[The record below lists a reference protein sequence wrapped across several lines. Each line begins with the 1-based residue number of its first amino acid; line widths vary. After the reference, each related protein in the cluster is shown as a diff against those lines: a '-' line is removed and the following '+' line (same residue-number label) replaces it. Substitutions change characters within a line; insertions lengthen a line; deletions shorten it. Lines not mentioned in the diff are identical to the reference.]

1 MARLYSYK
9 DDLRSQLRDEYGKV
23 TYTYTSFLKYVQILK
38 RKENTTDIIQIILSA
53 ISTVGL
59 VSMLNIDYL
68 WVKLTSTG
76 VSAVL
81 LALTLYSNRFRLSDD
96 IRLYTHG
103 ADDYWKIRADY
114 ISLLTDMED
123 LDIAEIIKRRD
134 ELIER
139 TDEANRKYP
148 KTNKRAY
155 RKAQKALKK
164 EEEQF
169 FSDSELDMMLP
180 QHLRKNI

>member
-1 MARLYSYK
+1 MTLQHSYRE
-9 DDLRSQLRDEYGKV
+9 DLCSQLREEYGKV
-23 TYTYTSFLKYVQILK
+23 TYSYTCFLKYVQILK
-38 RKENTTDIIQIILSA
+38 RIEKVIDIIQIILSA

-59 VSMLNIDYL
+59 VSMLNINYL

-96 IRLYTHG
+96 IRSYTRG

-114 ISLLTDMED
+114 ISLLTDMEN

-134 ELIER
+134 ALIER

-148 KTNKRAY
+148 KTNMKVY
-155 RKAQKALKK
+155 REAQKALKK

-169 FSDSELDMMLP
+169 FSDRELDMMLP
-180 QHLRKNI
+180 KHLRKLK